1 MKIMC
6 DSTSDL
12 SLEYLDENDIHLFP
26 LQVNLGEDEY
36 KDLLELKSDK
46 IYESIA
52 QGIHPKSSQVP
63 VAEYLQVFY
72 ELAQKKES
80 GIYIAI
86 SSKLSGTYETAL
98 LAYKTVLEECPD
110 LDIRII
116 DSKTAS
122 LGTGVQVV
130 HALKMKNSGNNLD
143 EIECRIRFMADH
155 LVTLLTVSDL
165 NYLAEGGRI
174 SKSQATIGS
183 MLQINPIIEVVDGE
197 VEIIEKVRGKK
208 RLLKRLMEIVENR
221 EDQIEKQTVGIVYS
235 NDLDMKTKLIAA
247 MEDQFDYEELVVRP
261 VGATIA
267 THTGLGTMGVTFLEQ
282 YE

>member
-1 MKIMC
+1 MC

-12 SLEYLDENDIHLFP
+12 GLDFLNENDIHLFP
-26 LQVNLGEDEY
+26 LQIHLKEEEY
-36 KDLLELKSDK
+36 QDVLELQPDK
-46 IYESIA
+46 IYQSIA
-52 QGIHPKSSQVP
+52 QGVHPKSSQVP
-63 VAEYLQVFY
+63 VAEYLKMFY
-72 ELAQKKES
+72 EMAKEKES

-86 SSKLSGTYETAL
+86 SSKLSGTYDTAL
-98 LAYKTVLEECPD
+98 VAYKAILEEYPD
-110 LDIRII
+110 FDLRII

-130 HALKMKNSGNNLD
+130 NALKMKNEGKSLD
-143 EIECRIRFMADH
+143 EIEDRIRFIADH

-174 SKSQATIGS
+174 SKSQAAIGS

-197 VEIIEKVRGKK
+197 VKIIEKVRGKK
-208 RLLKRLMEIVENR
+208 RLLKRLMEIVETR
-221 EDQIEKQTVGIVYS
+221 ADQIEKQTVGIVYS
-235 NDLDMKTKLIAA
+235 NEEDMKIKLIEA
-247 MEDQFDYEELVVRP
+247 MESRFKYEELVVRP

>member
-1 MKIMC
+1 MC

-12 SLEYLDENDIHLFP
+12 GLDFLNENDIHLFP
-26 LQVNLGEDEY
+26 LQIHLKEEEY
-36 KDLLELKSDK
+36 KDVLELQPDK
-46 IYESIA
+46 IYQSIA

-63 VAEYLQVFY
+63 VAEYLKMFY

-86 SSKLSGTYETAL
+86 SSKLSGTYDTAL
-98 LAYKTVLEECPD
+98 VAHQAILEEYPD
-110 LDIRII
+110 FDLRIV

-130 HALKMKNSGNNLD
+130 EALKMKNKGKSLD
-143 EIECRIRFMADH
+143 EIEQRIRFMADH

-165 NYLAEGGRI
+165 NYLAKGGRI

-197 VEIIEKVRGKK
+197 VKIIEKVRGKK
-208 RLLKRLMEIVENR
+208 RLLKQLMEIVETR
-221 EDQIEKQTVGIVYS
+221 GDQLEKQTVGIVYS
-235 NDLDMKTKLIAA
+235 DEEDMKIKLTEA
-247 MEDQFDYEELVVRP
+247 MESRFKYEELIIRP